1 MEDHGKSWQLL
12 LRNQSVI
19 VVLCPFSPSS
29 YRLKMAKTVMKR
41 PMVETCTR
49 FPPPTKKS
57 PTSSAVFTNVS
68 DALLAVFTTA
78 SDALL
83 AVFTTV
89 SDALFALS
97 SRSAVTI

>member
-1 MEDHGKSWQLL
+1 
-12 LRNQSVI
+12 
-19 VVLCPFSPSS
+19 
-29 YRLKMAKTVMKR
+29 MAKTVMKR
-41 PMVETCTR
+41 PMVETCAR
-49 FPPPTKKS
+49 FAPPTAFLKKS
-57 PTSSAVFTNVS
+57 PASSAVFT
-68 DALLAVFTTA
+68 TE

>member
-1 MEDHGKSWQLL
+1 MEKVVSVGS
-12 LRNQSVI
+12 NQTLI
-19 VVLCPFSPSS
+19 VVLFPFSHSF
-29 YRLKMAKTVMKR
+29 YWLKIAKTVMKR

-49 FPPPTKKS
+49 FPPPTAFSKKS
-57 PTSSAVFTNVS
+57 PASSAVFTTES
-68 DALLAVFTTA
+68 DALFAVFTTE
-78 SDALL
+78 SDALF

>member
-1 MEDHGKSWQLL
+1 
-12 LRNQSVI
+12 
-19 VVLCPFSPSS
+19 
-29 YRLKMAKTVMKR
+29 MAKTVMKR

-49 FPPPTKKS
+49 FPPPIAFSKKS
-57 PTSSAVFTNVS
+57 PASSAVFTTES
-68 DALLAVFTTA
+68 EALLAVFTTE
-78 SDALL
+78 SDASL

>member
-1 MEDHGKSWQLL
+1 
-12 LRNQSVI
+12 
-19 VVLCPFSPSS
+19 
-29 YRLKMAKTVMKR
+29 MAKIVMKR

-49 FPPPTKKS
+49 FPPLTAFSKKS
-57 PTSSAVFTNVS
+57 PASSAVFT
-68 DALLAVFTTA
+68 TE

-97 SRSAVTI
+97 SRSAVTVKN